1 MLHYPVNMAVN
12 TVGISNNLLHYCF
25 CLFVFIRMFFIF
37 FSQEF
42 CPPFSVR
49 DAKRFDIMSLTY
61 IHVCKDPPPVTLHD
75 YTAVHVECKTL

>member
-12 TVGISNNLLHYCF
+12 TVGILNNLLHYCF

-42 CPPFSVR
+42 RPPFSVW
-49 DAKRFDIMSLTY
+49 DAKRFDIISLTY
-61 IHVCKDPPPVTLHD
+61 IRRELVTLHD
-75 YTAVHVECKTL
+75 YKTVHVECKTL